1 MIREFFADKMLLKL
15 ARSFVSLKP
24 RISRQFISREMSS
37 ITEDILLKTEGGVGT
52 ILLNRPKVYMVND
65 SNPSNTVGPIQLW
78 NRKTTVIILTFCM

>member
-37 ITEDILLKTEGGVGT
+37 VTEDVLLESEGGVGT
-52 ILLNRPKVYMVND
+52 ILLNRPKVNMGND
-65 SNPSNTVGPIQLW
+65 LNPSNTVGPIQLR
-78 NRKTTVIILTFCM
+78 NRKTTVIIFTFCM